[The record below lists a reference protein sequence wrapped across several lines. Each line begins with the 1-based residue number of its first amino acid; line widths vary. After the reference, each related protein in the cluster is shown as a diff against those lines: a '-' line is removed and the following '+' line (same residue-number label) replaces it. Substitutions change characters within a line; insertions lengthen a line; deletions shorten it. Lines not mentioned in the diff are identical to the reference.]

1 MGYLMFLAAI
11 VLFFLLL
18 ITRTYLQSRREEKE
32 YGDRILYHFGEQP
45 PEKVSAARKQ
55 KIADGYKRRNREF
68 YIDDITWK
76 DLQMDEVYDRLA
88 FVETQAGEESL
99 YEILRTPLTDPE
111 LLEQRELQIRYFQEH
126 PRERAACQMLFHRL
140 SVKKCS
146 RSLYEQLEQLEKAP
160 EQKAVSDYL
169 AVWLVLFSV
178 IMILWN
184 FPVGI
189 CIMVAVC
196 IYNILSYFKRK
207 AEITPYISCFSY
219 LILFV
224 KQAEKFPQLTGP
236 WQEDINKLTNIVNK
250 LQRLKRG
257 AFLLPEGNIRSSS
270 DPFSVLRDYINMLL
284 HMDLLFF
291 NHRKKQILMYKE
303 EAAEL
308 IRITGKIEAFIA
320 IVAFRAGNSGNC
332 IPEYQEKGIMAEGLY
347 HPLLKKPVANDMN
360 TTDCVLITG
369 SNASGKSTFLRT
381 AAINVLLAQT
391 VHTCMAKAFAAPCYR
406 LYTSIS
412 ISDDLLNG
420 ESTYVAEIR
429 ALKRIIDAAEVK
441 GTPVIAFTDEILRGT
456 NTVERIAAAAQILK
470 YLKEEGVFCFAATHD
485 VELTVLLQKE
495 YHNYHFT
502 EVVENGEVIFP
513 YQLKEGRV
521 RSRNAIRLLAGMGYD
536 KKITETAEKMASDFL
551 EKGVWSC

>member
-1 MGYLMFLAAI
+1 MGYLMFLAVI

-32 YGDRILYHFGEQP
+32 YRDRILYHFGEQP

-111 LLEQRELQIRYFQEH
+111 LLAQRELQIRYFQEH

-160 EQKAVSDYL
+160 EQKAVSEYL
-169 AVWLVLFSV
+169 AVWLVFFSV

-189 CIMVAVC
+189 CMMVAVC

-207 AEITPYISCFSY
+207 AAITPYISCFSY

-236 WQEDINKLTNIVNK
+236 WQGDIDKLTNIVNK

-257 AFLLPEGNIRSSS
+257 AFLLPE
-270 DPFSVLRDYINMLL
+270 
-284 HMDLLFF
+284 
-291 NHRKKQILMYKE
+291 
-303 EAAEL
+303 
-308 IRITGKIEAFIA
+308 
-320 IVAFRAGNSGNC
+320 
-332 IPEYQEKGIMAEGLY
+332 
-347 HPLLKKPVANDMN
+347 
-360 TTDCVLITG
+360 
-369 SNASGKSTFLRT
+369 
-381 AAINVLLAQT
+381 
-391 VHTCMAKAFAAPCYR
+391 
-406 LYTSIS
+406 
-412 ISDDLLNG
+412 
-420 ESTYVAEIR
+420 
-429 ALKRIIDAAEVK
+429 
-441 GTPVIAFTDEILRGT
+441 
-456 NTVERIAAAAQILK
+456 
-470 YLKEEGVFCFAATHD
+470 
-485 VELTVLLQKE
+485 
-495 YHNYHFT
+495 
-502 EVVENGEVIFP
+502 
-513 YQLKEGRV
+513 
-521 RSRNAIRLLAGMGYD
+521 
-536 KKITETAEKMASDFL
+536 
-551 EKGVWSC
+551 

>member
-1 MGYLMFLAAI
+1 MGYLLFLAAI
-11 VLFFLLL
+11 ILFFLLL

-32 YGDRILYHFGEQP
+32 YRDRILYHFGEQS
-45 PEKVSAARKQ
+45 PEKISAARKQ

-111 LLEQRELQIRYFQEH
+111 LLAQRELQIRYFQEH
-126 PRERAACQMLFHRL
+126 PKERAACQMLSHRL

-189 CIMVAVC
+189 CMMVAVC

-207 AEITPYISCFSY
+207 AEITPYISCFLY

-236 WQEDINKLTNIVNK
+236 WQGDITKLTNIVNK

-270 DPFSVLRDYINMLL
+270 DPFSVLLDYVNMLL

-291 NHRKKQILMYKE
+291 YHRKKQILMYRE

-360 TTDCVLITG
+360 TTDCMLITG

-381 AAINVLLAQT
+381 VAINVLLAQT

-420 ESTYVAEIR
+420 ESAYVAEIR
-429 ALKRIIDAAEVK
+429 ALKRIIDAAKVK

-502 EVVENGEVIFP
+502 EEVENGEVIFP

>member
-1 MGYLMFLAAI
+1 M
-11 VLFFLLL
+11 
-18 ITRTYLQSRREEKE
+18 
-32 YGDRILYHFGEQP
+32 
-45 PEKVSAARKQ
+45 
-55 KIADGYKRRNREF
+55 
-68 YIDDITWK
+68 
-76 DLQMDEVYDRLA
+76 
-88 FVETQAGEESL
+88 ETQAGEESL

-111 LLEQRELQIRYFQEH
+111 LLAQRELQIRYFQEH

-160 EQKAVSDYL
+160 EQKAVSEYL
-169 AVWLVLFSV
+169 AVWLVFFSV

-189 CIMVAVC
+189 CMMVAVC

-207 AEITPYISCFSY
+207 AAITPYISCFSY

-236 WQEDINKLTNIVNK
+236 WQGDIDKLTNIVNK

-270 DPFSVLRDYINMLL
+270 DPFSVLLDYINMLL

-291 NHRKKQILMYKE
+291 YHRKKQILMYKE

-495 YHNYHFT
+495 YHNYHFV

>member
-1 MGYLMFLAAI
+1 
-11 VLFFLLL
+11 
-18 ITRTYLQSRREEKE
+18 
-32 YGDRILYHFGEQP
+32 
-45 PEKVSAARKQ
+45 
-55 KIADGYKRRNREF
+55 
-68 YIDDITWK
+68 
-76 DLQMDEVYDRLA
+76 
-88 FVETQAGEESL
+88 
-99 YEILRTPLTDPE
+99 
-111 LLEQRELQIRYFQEH
+111 
-126 PRERAACQMLFHRL
+126 
-140 SVKKCS
+140 
-146 RSLYEQLEQLEKAP
+146 
-160 EQKAVSDYL
+160 
-169 AVWLVLFSV
+169 
-178 IMILWN
+178 
-184 FPVGI
+184 
-189 CIMVAVC
+189 
-196 IYNILSYFKRK
+196 
-207 AEITPYISCFSY
+207 
-219 LILFV
+219 
-224 KQAEKFPQLTGP
+224 
-236 WQEDINKLTNIVNK
+236 
-250 LQRLKRG
+250 
-257 AFLLPEGNIRSSS
+257 
-270 DPFSVLRDYINMLL
+270 
-284 HMDLLFF
+284 
-291 NHRKKQILMYKE
+291 
-303 EAAEL
+303 
-308 IRITGKIEAFIA
+308 
-320 IVAFRAGNSGNC
+320 
-332 IPEYQEKGIMAEGLY
+332 MAEGLY

-406 LYTSIS
+406 MYTSIS

-420 ESTYVAEIR
+420 ESTYVVEIR